1 MIEQLKII
9 ISAEIDNLR
18 SSVREARE
26 EISSLSRTS
35 GMSSKEID
43 SAVQSIGN
51 KTSAA
56 MKTMG
61 VAVAGGATALLGLS
75 AATEEYRTGQAKLQT
90 AFEAVGS
97 SVETAKNT
105 YNDLYR
111 VLGDSDVAVEA
122 SGHLAQLTT
131 DQKSL
136 SEWTDICQGV
146 YATFGDSLP
155 IESLTEAA
163 NETAKTGSLTGAL
176 ADALNWAGIN
186 EEQFQEKLDACN
198 TEAEREALI
207 RETLNGTYQEAAQ
220 IYEAN
225 NKATLEQNEAQAKLQ
240 ETTAALGEA
249 MTPFLTTITELGTQL
264 LTAVAPAIQ
273 DFATNYGPQ
282 LKEVLTVVAEL
293 VGKILGFVAEHWG
306 ILVGMAAVIGGIA
319 AAVGIYNAVAAVK
332 AAMDAAQVSTIWA
345 LVSAYAAQA
354 VAVIAAIAPYVL
366 IVAAIAAVI
375 AIIVLC
381 IKHWDEITKFIGE
394 CWTKIKEWTANAVDA
409 IGKKFTEMKEAI
421 SNKVNEIKETVSQK
435 FNEFKTN
442 AVNRITEL
450 KTATIN
456 KFTELKNGAIQKA
469 TEVLNG
475 VSEKFGAIKE
485 KISSYINGARD
496 AVKSAIDKMKSF
508 FKFEWSLPKIKLPH
522 FSISGKFSLNPPSIP
537 HFSVDWYKL
546 GGVFDKPTL
555 FNYSGGI
562 GGLGEDGAEAI
573 VPLEKN
579 TQWIDKLAAKL
590 SSKQGTTPI
599 ILQVD
604 GKTFARV
611 SVDSINQL
619 TRQTGNFPLKMA

>member
-9 ISAEIDNLR
+9 ISAEIDKLKQG
-18 SSVREARE
+18 VEEAQGVLGKLKSG
-26 EISSLSRTS
+26 ISANKDTF
-35 GMSSKEID
+35 KE
-43 SAVQSIGN
+43 AWTTIGEGSQ
-51 KTSAA
+51 KAA
-56 MKTMG
+56 GAILKGT
-61 VAVAGGATALLGLS
+61 AVAGGALLGLGAS
-75 AATEEYRTGQAKLQT
+75 TAELREGQAKLKT
-90 AFEAVGS
+90 AFEAVGGS
-97 SVETAKNT
+97 AETASKT

-176 ADALNWAGIN
+176 ADALNWAGIS

-207 RETLNGTYQEAAQ
+207 RDTLNGTYQEAAQ
-220 IYEAN
+220 IYEVN
-225 NKATLEQNEAQAKLQ
+225 NKAVLEQNEAQAKLQ
-240 ETTAALGEA
+240 TSMAALGEA
-249 MTPFLTTITELGTQL
+249 
-264 LTAVAPAIQ
+264 VAPVVAMFTAFAGEALAVVVPYIQ
-273 DFATNYGPQ
+273 ELAEKYGPQ
-282 LKEVLTVVAEL
+282 LKETIQKIGEFLKPIAEFIANNL
-293 VGKILGFVAEHWG
+293 PLIATIAGIIL
-306 ILVGMAAVIGGIA
+306 GIA
-319 AAVGIYNAVAAVK
+319 AAYTVITGAISAYNAVKTIYTAVTTAATVAQTAF
-332 AAMDAAQVSTIWA
+332 AAANLAALAPIA
-345 LVSAYAAQA
+345 LV
-354 VAVIAAIAPYVL
+354 
-366 IVAAIAAVI
+366 VAAIAAVI
-375 AIIVLC
+375 AIVVLC
-381 IKHWDEITKFIGE
+381 VKHWDEITKFIGE
-394 CWTKIKEWTANAVDA
+394 CWTKITEWTSKAVEA

-421 SNKVNEIKETVSQK
+421 VQKANEIKTAVSQK
-435 FNEFKTN
+435 FNEFKEAAVQKVQELKTN
-442 AVNRITEL
+442 AVNKFNEFKTTTVQVFTNVKDKALEVFGSIKSKITE
-450 KTATIN
+450 
-456 KFTELKNGAIQKA
+456 
-469 TEVLNG
+469 
-475 VSEKFGAIKE
+475 
-485 KISSYINGARD
+485 YINGARD
-496 AVKSAIDKMKSF
+496 AVKNAIEKMKSF
-508 FKFEWSLPKIKLPH
+508 FKFEWSLPKLKMPH
-522 FSISGKFSLNPPSIP
+522 FSISGSFSLNPPSVP
-537 HFSVDWYKL
+537 RLSVDWYKY

-555 FNYSGGI
+555 FNYSGGL